1 MDLQLEY
8 RARALLT
15 EKGTLINRI
24 NQIDGALK
32 TLDELAQTLN
42 EEHEE
47 QHEEIETENLTNED

>member
-1 MDLQLEY
+1 MHLQLEEK
-8 RARALLT
+8 ARALLT

-24 NQIDGALK
+24 NEINGALI
-32 TLDELAQTLN
+32 TLDELAKTLN

>member
-1 MDLQLEY
+1 MHLQLEEK
-8 RARALLT
+8 ARALLT

-24 NQIDGALK
+24 NEINGALI
-32 TLDELAQTLN
+32 TLDELAKTLS

>member
-1 MDLQLEY
+1 MHLQLEEK
-8 RARALLT
+8 ARALLT

-24 NQIDGALK
+24 NQIDGALI
-32 TLDELAQTLN
+32 TLDELAKTLN